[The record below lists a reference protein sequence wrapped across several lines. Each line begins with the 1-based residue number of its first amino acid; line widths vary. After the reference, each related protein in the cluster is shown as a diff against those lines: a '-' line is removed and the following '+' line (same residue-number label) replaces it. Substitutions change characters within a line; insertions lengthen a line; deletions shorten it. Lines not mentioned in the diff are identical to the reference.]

1 MSQELIVNSSPHE
14 TRLAILE
21 NDRLVELYI
30 EQMSQHALAGSI
42 FKGRVTRVLPGM
54 QSAFVDIGLP
64 RDAFLYVSDFFE
76 ENKDLDSQTTNL
88 NPRKDIQ
95 DQLDDEMTESNGDF
109 IASSSE
115 MTLSGNGEPID
126 TKNSLNLVSKDH
138 KEKRGDRFRRRR
150 RNTRSQ
156 QRENVDRADS
166 HNQRSSSQTNGDQKT
181 PRGNKFVVLPGES
194 LAKYSQPTVKTRTAD
209 IETDTKTHQEGN
221 SNDLKD
227 DATNVQE
234 DSSTDKELLN
244 QDRSDSSEVV
254 DSVVETAQTAPV
266 ETSTPKRLKS
276 IFSFSK
282 YFFGTDEKTSEVNPE
297 ASVQG
302 SETDTEDSATGTDR
316 LDHNEMNQSTQ
327 LGRSRFGRRRGRRGR
342 RRSREGNSSTERTA
356 THNNR
361 RVNESPKI
369 DDLLKKGQE
378 ILVQVSKEPMGK
390 KGARITSHIALPGRF
405 LIYMPTVNHT
415 GVSRKISSDKERARL
430 RKAVQAHSDEMVG
443 GFIVRTAGE
452 GVTKEDLH
460 ADMSFLHNLWVDI
473 RAKSTHSSS
482 ASLVHQDNDVVERV
496 LRDRLGGKFK
506 TIWVDSEEE
515 YERVLRFVE
524 RFQPTLL
531 RSVKLYTRSEPIFDS
546 FKISNEIE
554 KGLRPKVWL
563 KSGGYIVINPTEALV
578 SIDVNTGKYVGKSD
592 RLEDTIVNTNLEAVR
607 EIVRQLRVRDLGG
620 IIIIDFIDME
630 ERSNRQKVMAALEKE
645 LRSDIAPSKVLPF
658 NEFGIVAITRK
669 RIKQSLER
677 SLCTPCPYCQGAS
690 YVKSVQSV
698 IYEILA
704 DARKRGA
711 PKDPKKGV
719 TLRVNP
725 EVAQELKSQK
735 NSYLQEL
742 EQILQ
747 ANVLVSS
754 DISLHRYHFNIQ

>member
-30 EQMSQHALAGSI
+30 EQVSQHALAGSI
-42 FKGRVTRVLPGM
+42 FKGRVPRVLPGM

-76 ENKDLDSQTTNL
+76 ENKDLDSQATNL
-88 NPRKDIQ
+88 NPGKDIQ
-95 DQLDDEMTESNGDF
+95 DQLDDEMTESNGGF

-126 TKNSLNLVSKDH
+126 TKDSLNLVSKDH
-138 KEKRGDRFRRRR
+138 KEKRGDHFRRRR

-166 HNQRSSSQTNGDQKT
+166 HNQRNSSQTNGDQKT

-221 SNDLKD
+221 SDDLKD

-234 DSSTDKELLN
+234 DSSTDNELLN

-266 ETSTPKRLKS
+266 ETSTPKRSKS

-361 RVNESPKI
+361 RVNETPKI
-369 DDLLKKGQE
+369 DDFSALWG
-378 ILVQVSKEPMGK
+378 SKIDAT
-390 KGARITSHIALPGRF
+390 GARVAGILHF
-405 LIYMPTVNHT
+405 DK
-415 GVSRKISSDKERARL
+415 VS
-430 RKAVQAHSDEMVG
+430 
-443 GFIVRTAGE
+443 
-452 GVTKEDLH
+452 
-460 ADMSFLHNLWVDI
+460 
-473 RAKSTHSSS
+473 
-482 ASLVHQDNDVVERV
+482 
-496 LRDRLGGKFK
+496 
-506 TIWVDSEEE
+506 
-515 YERVLRFVE
+515 
-524 RFQPTLL
+524 
-531 RSVKLYTRSEPIFDS
+531 
-546 FKISNEIE
+546 
-554 KGLRPKVWL
+554 
-563 KSGGYIVINPTEALV
+563 
-578 SIDVNTGKYVGKSD
+578 
-592 RLEDTIVNTNLEAVR
+592 
-607 EIVRQLRVRDLGG
+607 
-620 IIIIDFIDME
+620 
-630 ERSNRQKVMAALEKE
+630 
-645 LRSDIAPSKVLPF
+645 
-658 NEFGIVAITRK
+658 
-669 RIKQSLER
+669 
-677 SLCTPCPYCQGAS
+677 
-690 YVKSVQSV
+690 
-698 IYEILA
+698 
-704 DARKRGA
+704 
-711 PKDPKKGV
+711 
-719 TLRVNP
+719 
-725 EVAQELKSQK
+725 
-735 NSYLQEL
+735 
-742 EQILQ
+742 
-747 ANVLVSS
+747 
-754 DISLHRYHFNIQ
+754 